1 MFISFDT
8 LPPNARLWIYQADR
22 SLNPTEEK
30 SLAIILQEFCGQWEA
45 HGQPLKTSFKIE
57 HHRFVILAVDENYSN
72 ASGCSIDGSVR
83 IFKSLRQESL
93 LAGQAGGINFLD
105 RSNVAFLLDDGVKT
119 FPLTELKNL
128 FLSGRLTAA
137 TPTFNNLV
145 ERKSDF
151 EKAWLTTVDQSWL
164 AKYLPK
170 PTAV

>member
-1 MFISFDT
+1 MFISFDS
-8 LPPNARLWIYQADR
+8 LPSNARLWIYQADR

-30 SLAIILQEFCGQWEA
+30 SLTIILQEFCAQWEA

-83 IFKSLRQESL
+83 IFKSLQQEL
-93 LAGQAGGINFLD
+93 GINFLD
-105 RSNVAFLLDDGVKT
+105 RSTVAFLLADEVKT

-128 FLSGRLTAA
+128 FLSGRLTASSS
-137 TPTFNNLV
+137 TFNNLI

-151 EKAWLTTVDQSWL
+151 EKAWLTTVAQSWL
-164 AKYLPK
+164 VKYLPK
-170 PTAV
+170 PAVA